1 MVRKFWPLNDFARAQ
16 LTYLDDEVMEEGKE
30 CDSGNLRGRP
40 SVTIDGLFLAILAI
54 DKQGTNLEC
63 IVFIPEFSEMSGY
76 WAIGGD
82 HYEGLT
88 MYWGDPS
95 AFTVRH
101 NHEESP
107 KNHLLKRQHKTIVQH
122 FNIISAAGKTFPGAV
137 VVGKLNSEKMRQ
149 LRQMLPS
156 SKEQYRRPLYFR
168 DANGDEN
175 TLHHFINYQ
184 SVLDMV
190 VFGGISAYDKC
201 TILESISPQIET
213 FQKKYCL
220 IDIPEAYTDSNT
232 TPNKNG
238 ATRSLNRCSA
248 HAIESFRP
256 DIFRYGVPSPMAA
269 NDCTGALVITI
280 VDVMNIE
287 VDESL
292 PETPSHA
299 SEDAGEPLHV
309 LEDAGQ
315 STCSSSRVSPHALS
329 AFTLQRTAAHLEQ
342 NEGDN
347 VAVGEG
353 LVSLAVDAEIQG
365 MSKECYHSSKSYN
378 FKSKQSNLMQF
389 DALRRAH

>member
-1 MVRKFWPLNDFARAQ
+1 VALRAQ
-16 LTYLDDEVMEEGKE
+16 PIRLDDEEMEEGKE

-82 HYEGLT
+82 HYDGLT

-101 NHEESP
+101 HHEESP
-107 KNHLLKRQHKTIVQH
+107 KSHLLKGRHKTIAQH
-122 FNIISAAGKTFPGAV
+122 FNIISASGKTFPGAAV
-137 VVGKLNSEKMRQ
+137 LGKLNSEKMRQ
-149 LRQMLPS
+149 LRQMLPA
-156 SKEQYRRPLYFR
+156 SKEQYRTPLYFR
-168 DANGDEN
+168 DANGEEN

-201 TILESISPQIET
+201 TILESISPQIER
-213 FQKKYCL
+213 FQKEYCL
-220 IDIPEAYTDSNT
+220 IDKPEAYTDSNT
-232 TPNKNG
+232 APQKNG

-248 HAIESFRP
+248 HAIEPFRP

-269 NDCTGALVITI
+269 NDCSGALVITI
-280 VDVMNIE
+280 VDVMNME
-287 VDESL
+287 VEESS
-292 PETPSHA
+292 PTEIPSYA
-299 SEDAGEPLHV
+299 SENVGEPLHA
-309 LEDAGQ
+309 LEDVGQ

-329 AFTLQRTAAHLEQ
+329 AFTLQRTFAHLEQ

-347 VAVGEG
+347 VAIGEG
-353 LVSLAVDAEIQG
+353 LVSPAVDAEIQG
-365 MSKECYHSSKSYN
+365 MSKEYYHRLKSYN
-378 FKSKQSNLMQF
+378 FKSRQ
-389 DALRRAH
+389 